1 VKAAFYHGGMKKAD
15 RDGAQDAFMA
25 DQVDVVVA
33 TNAFGLGVDKPNVR
47 SVIHYDVS
55 ESVDAYYQEVGH
67 AGRDGE
73 PARAILLYRP
83 EDLGMRR
90 AMAAGGKLTEQQ
102 VKEVAELVVGRGDPV
117 SVKELKEETDV
128 PPGKVTAALGRL
140 EDAGVVELRPGGE
153 VATVAKKVDVEAVAE
168 EAVREQERYRQYR
181 QARVESIKDFA
192 ETKECRRR
200 YLLNYFGEA
209 CEHCSCDYCDNCDA
223 GTSSKEQAKQES
235 LPFPLKGRVKHSKW
249 GEGTVLR
256 YEEDKVVVLFEEEGV
271 KSMVTQFVIENEL
284 LERLDNDGPA

>member
-1 VKAAFYHGGMKKAD
+1 
-15 RDGAQDAFMA
+15 
-25 DQVDVVVA
+25 
-33 TNAFGLGVDKPNVR
+33 
-47 SVIHYDVS
+47 
-55 ESVDAYYQEVGH
+55 
-67 AGRDGE
+67 
-73 PARAILLYRP
+73 
-83 EDLGMRR
+83 
-90 AMAAGGKLTEQQ
+90 
-102 VKEVAELVVGRGDPV
+102 
-117 SVKELKEETDV
+117 
-128 PPGKVTAALGRL
+128 
-140 EDAGVVELRPGGE
+140 VVELRPGGE

-181 QARVESIKDFA
+181 QARVELIKDYA

-209 CEHCSCDYCDNCDA
+209 CEHCPCDYCDA